1 MHIDYSKQAQKFLDK
16 QEKDIVK
23 RIIERIEQLK
33 DDPFRGD
40 VKRLTD
46 TALFRARVG
55 DYRIIFTTD
64 NEKIEIV
71 KIEHRSKSYL

>member
-16 QEKDIVK
+16 QEKNVVK
-23 RIIERIEQLK
+23 RIIERVEQLK
-33 DDPFRGD
+33 NNPFQGD

-46 TALFRARVG
+46 TTLFRARVG
-55 DYRIIFTTD
+55 DYRIIFSLGET
-64 NEKIEIV
+64 IEIV